1 MNFALTGQ
9 IIRAA
14 REKSD
19 LTQAD
24 LARRLGMSRATISRL
39 ENGTIEELG
48 VRKLALLCDRLGLEI
63 GVRPR
68 QAPTL
73 HEAYEQNRRER
84 REAFRE
90 TDEVLKNLT
99 PGARG

>member
-9 IIRAA
+9 LIRDA

-19 LTQAD
+19 LTQAE

-68 QAPTL
+68 LAPTL
-73 HEAYEQNRRER
+73 HETYEQNRRER
-84 REAFRE
+84 RDAFRE
-90 TDEVLKNLT
+90 TDEVLKNLK
-99 PGARG
+99 PDARG

>member
-9 IIRAA
+9 IIRDA

-19 LTQAD
+19 LTQAE

-48 VRKLALLCDRLGLEI
+48 VRKLALLCDRLGLVI
-63 GVRPR
+63 DVGCARHRHSTKPMSKT
-68 QAPTL
+68 A
-73 HEAYEQNRRER
+73 AS
-84 REAFRE
+84 AA
-90 TDEVLKNLT
+90 T
-99 PGARG
+99 PFAKRTRS